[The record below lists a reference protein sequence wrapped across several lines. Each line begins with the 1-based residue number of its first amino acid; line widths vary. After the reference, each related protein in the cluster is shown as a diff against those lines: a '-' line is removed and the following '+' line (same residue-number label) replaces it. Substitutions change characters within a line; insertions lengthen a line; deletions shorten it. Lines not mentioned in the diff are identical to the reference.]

1 MWKHYFL
8 LINWIIY
15 LQILINICQRHSM
28 CSGLNTYNSKIN
40 FHFEAFSLT
49 TFKIPLTNFNIH
61 RSKCVQKF
69 LKLFQT
75 QNVGTTFSPSFS
87 RILSFVPKHIK
98 QQQEPGQL
106 HSSQQRKRN
115 YQRSLLTDSNP
126 KPNGADIFWP
136 LHSILPTRLSP
147 TSHERR

>member
-1 MWKHYFL
+1 MTAIFSVNKSNHLFRNWNDCEKHSIHSDPNISISKLIYFVQFPSLRLKFL
-8 LINWIIY
+8 LY
-15 LQILINICQRHSM
+15 
-28 CSGLNTYNSKIN
+28 
-40 FHFEAFSLT
+40 
-49 TFKIPLTNFNIH
+49 NFNIH
-61 RSKCVQKF
+61 RNYTLKNIW
-69 LKLFQT
+69 KLFQT
-75 QNVGTTFSPSFS
+75 QNVGTAFNPSFS

-136 LHSILPTRLSP
+136 LHSILPTRLPPP